1 MLDIL
6 ATTFPIYAVIL
17 IGYLATRMEIFAK
30 ADMRVF
36 GTFVVRFALPALV
49 FRALAQRSIGE
60 VLNPGYLFAYA
71 GGSLAMVAIGYAVS
85 RSVAHQNPLASSV
98 YVMGISCSNSAYI
111 GYPILLLTL
120 APVAG
125 VALALNM
132 VVENVIMLP
141 LLLSM
146 AERGRGEG
154 GPWYRVVGQSFARL
168 ARNPIIIAVFAGLAA
183 SLLGLKLP
191 APVDR
196 TINLFAVASS
206 GLSLFV
212 IGGALV
218 GLPLRGLGRRAIPI
232 AAAKLI
238 LHPLAVLLASLAVP
252 FIGLPALD
260 PELQLAAVLLAAMP
274 MMSIY
279 PILAQAYGREDF
291 AATALLLTTVASFF
305 TLSGMLW
312 IFQHIPT

>member
-6 ATTFPIYAVIL
+6 ALTFPIYAVIL
-17 IGYLATRMEIFAK
+17 VGFLATRMEVFAK
-30 ADMRVF
+30 GDMRVF

-49 FRALAQRSIGE
+49 FRALAQRSLGE
-60 VLNPGYLFAYA
+60 ILNPGYLFAYA
-71 GGSLAMVAIGYAVS
+71 AGSLAMVGLGYAIS
-85 RSVAHQNPLASSV
+85 RGLARQSPLTSSV

-111 GYPILLLTL
+111 GYPIVLLTL

-141 LLLSM
+141 LLISL
-146 AERGRGEG
+146 AERGRGKG
-154 GPWYRVVGQSFARL
+154 GPWYRVLGASLVRL

-183 SLLGLKLP
+183 SLLGVKLP

-196 TINLFAVASS
+196 AIDLFAVASS

-212 IGGALV
+212 IGGSLV
-218 GLPLRGLGRRAIPI
+218 GLPLGGLGRRAAPI

-238 LHPLAVLLASLAVP
+238 LHPLAVLLATLAVP
-252 FIGLPALD
+252 VLGMPALD

-279 PILAQAYGREDF
+279 PILAQAYGQEDF

-305 TLSGMLW
+305 TLSGLLW
-312 IFQHIPT
+312 IFQHIPP